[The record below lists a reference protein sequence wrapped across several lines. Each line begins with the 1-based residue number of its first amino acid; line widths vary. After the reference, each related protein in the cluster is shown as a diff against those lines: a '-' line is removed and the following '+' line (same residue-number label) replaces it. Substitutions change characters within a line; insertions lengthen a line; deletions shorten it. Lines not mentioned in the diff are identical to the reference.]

1 METCTLKFV
10 LRKECN
16 TRESRRLVREGYIIG
31 NINRRNTPSI
41 AIAVLKSDFKLF
53 LKSKQ
58 RNEVLKLEG
67 PDGTSIDAKLRDIQ
81 VKEMVFELHHIDFQA
96 I

>member
-1 METCTLKFV
+1 MESTLKFV

-16 TRESRRLVREGYIIG
+16 KRDNKRLMREGYILG
-31 NINRRNTPSI
+31 NINRRNAPSI

-53 LKSKQ
+53 LKGQQ
-58 RNEVLKLEG
+58 RKEVVKLEG
-67 PDGTSIDAKLRDIQ
+67 PDGMIYDVKLRDIQ
-81 VKEMVFELHHIDFQA
+81 IRDIIFELHHVDFQA